1 MAEPVPDVQHEF
13 VVVGGGTAGSLLSA
27 RLAERGHDVALVE
40 WGPSD
45 KDEPRARYLRRW
57 AEMLEGE
64 YDLDYRSLPNER
76 GNSDIRL
83 SRLRILGG
91 CSTANTMIAWRPLAS
106 DLQEWESLGATGW
119 GPEALLP
126 LYARLRTPIQPV
138 PPQDQNP
145 FVADV
150 VASASS
156 ALGVPVQD
164 AWNDGRLDE
173 SPSGAGF
180 FEVGYTPESG
190 VRASTSIHYLREVA
204 PGTALPTI
212 LTGLRALEIV
222 LTQDGQRATG
232 VRVRAA
238 DGQTRTV
245 SATREVILC
254 AGAIDTPRLLELSGI
269 GPRDV
274 LESAG
279 IPVRH
284 ELPGVGANLQDH
296 VEGLVVWEARRT
308 PPTTCAS
315 GWDAGAMTSDAT
327 PDDRPDILMHFPVEP
342 WAVHADR
349 YRAER
354 GQEPLPPAIVSIAPN
369 VARPLSRGRT
379 WITSADP
386 DVPPAID
393 YRSFTDPDG
402 RDEQLLVEGV
412 RRARLI
418 AQEEPMAS
426 WVVREVFPGNEIQD
440 DAELSAVLR
449 ATHQTVYHVSGTC
462 RIGAADDP
470 DAVVDPRLAVRGID
484 GLRIADASVFPTLTA
499 TNPVVTVM
507 LVAERAADLITEAI
521 PHPEGARS

>member
-1 MAEPVPDVQHEF
+1 MADSQHEF
-13 VVVGGGTAGSLLSA
+13 IVVGGGTAGSLLAA
-27 RLAERGHDVALVE
+27 RLAERGRDVALVE

-45 KDEPRARYLRRW
+45 KHEPRARYLRRW

-76 GNSDIRL
+76 GNSHIRL
-83 SRLRILGG
+83 ARLRILGG

-119 GPEALLP
+119 GPDAVLP
-126 LYARLRTPIQPV
+126 LYQRLRTPIQPV
-138 PPQDQNP
+138 SQEDQNP

-190 VRASTSIHYLREVA
+190 VRASTSIHYLHEA
-204 PGTALPTI
+204 EPGTALPTV
-212 LTGLRALEIV
+212 LTGLRATQIV
-222 LTQDGQRATG
+222 LSDDGGRATG
-232 VRVRAA
+232 VRVRSA
-238 DGQTRTV
+238 DGVTTTL
-245 SATREVILC
+245 SATREVVLC
-254 AGAIDTPRLLELSGI
+254 AGAIDTPRLLQLSGI

-274 LESAG
+274 LKAAG
-279 IPVRH
+279 VPVRH

-296 VEGLVVWEARRT
+296 VEGLVVWQSRRT
-308 PPTTCAS
+308 PPEVCAS
-315 GWDAGAMTSDAT
+315 GWDAGAMISDAT
-327 PDDRPDILMHFPVEP
+327 PDDRPDVLMHFPVEP

-354 GQEPLPPAIVSIAPN
+354 GQEPLPHNIISIAPN

-426 WVVREVFPGNEIQD
+426 WVEREVFPGSEIQD
-440 DAELSAVLR
+440 GDELSAILR

-462 RIGAADDP
+462 RIGAVDDRL
-470 DAVVDPRLAVRGID
+470 AVVDPDLAVRGID

-521 PHPEGARS
+521 PHPEGA